1 MLVINRT
8 FRSGG
13 EIWNIFCVPVCMCST
28 LSTWEDGVKPKSFK
42 PGFVYLQGAS
52 YTSIPTCSPF
62 QLPTFTPPP
71 PPHLLLQ
78 HLPPLVAVVPQPPWN
93 DAAPFGHSWASRRAP
108 ARRDAADGRRVP
120 RNVAWPREALGWS
133 DVSPWALLD
142 HLLLSKKE
150 SGHSR
155 SWKVQQRL
163 SDTQVFRTR
172 QKLTSSPGAVVTRLW
187 KGTESSKM
195 P

>member
-8 FRSGG
+8 FQSGG
-13 EIWNIFCVPVCMCST
+13 AIWNIFCVPVCMCST
-28 LSTWEDGVKPKSFK
+28 LSVWNHGVKQNHSS
-42 PGFVYLQGAS
+42 PGWCICKVHLTHQFPHAVPS
-52 YTSIPTCSPF
+52 NS
-62 QLPTFTPPP
+62 QLSHP

-163 SDTQVFRTR
+163 SDTQAFRTR